1 MSAPVID
8 PLAGAVGTAVPDSR
22 ATRGGLPT
30 NLWLTPVLVGGAF
43 LGTYWWVTRGD
54 LQAVEAGFIN
64 REQLLEFTWDHL
76 KISLISTALVL
87 ATAIPLGV
95 LLSRPGARVVA
106 PVVGVAANVGQA
118 ATAFGLMVLFRVTMD
133 VTATTAAI
141 LGMAIYTFLPVF
153 RGTRIGMQQVD
164 VNVVKAARGM
174 GMSRNQVL
182 FKIEL
187 PLSVPILLSGIRTA
201 LVLNVA
207 TTTVAAL
214 VGAGGLGLL
223 IVRGF
228 SVGRD
233 SLIIVGAVATAGIAI
248 LADWV
253 GAGIERYLSPKGL
266 RQSSASNQKGNR

>member
-8 PLAGAVGTAVPDSR
+8 PLAGAVGTALPDSR
-22 ATRGGLPT
+22 PARGGLPT
-30 NLWLTPVLVGGAF
+30 NLWLTPVLVGAAF

-87 ATAIPLGV
+87 VTAIPLGV
-95 LLSRPGARVVA
+95 LLSRPGARAAA

-118 ATAFGLMVLFRVTMD
+118 ATAFGLMVLFRVTLD
-133 VTATTAAI
+133 VSATTAAI
-141 LGMAIYTFLPVF
+141 LGMTIYTFLPVF

-164 VNVVKAARGM
+164 GNVVKAARGM

-182 FKIEL
+182 FRIEL

-253 GAGIERYLSPKGL
+253 GAGIERLLSPKGL